1 MSELISLFFGMMM
14 FFTAIGFLILIYAVF
29 CLGRM
34 RMFQKA
40 GVAGWKAWI
49 PLYRDYVLCQITM
62 GKGWYFVLGLIPP
75 LYPVMQVLYALE
87 ICLSYKMEILFGVL
101 YFFLPW
107 LAELIVGF
115 GKYEYQ
121 GSQDLDQQ
129 IRNIFGGTGPQNG
142 QNGGASGT
150 QAGGAQGSNS
160 SSQGGASQD
169 QSQVVHTQAAEE
181 VHDRTEGQQ

>member
-1 MSELISLFFGMMM
+1 MSELLS
-14 FFTAIGFLILIYAVF
+14 LILGMFMFLTMLGFFVLIYIAL

-75 LYPVMQVLYALE
+75 LYPVMRVLYAIE

-107 LAELIVGF
+107 LAELIIGF
-115 GKYEYQ
+115 GKSEYQ

-129 IRNIFGGTGPQNG
+129 IRNLFGGTGTAAGNG
-142 QNGGASGT
+142 QNTGA
-150 QAGGAQGSNS
+150 
-160 SSQGGASQD
+160 SQGGRSQKGAD
-169 QSQVVHTQAAEE
+169 PESNVVHTEEAREADPPEDGAA
-181 VHDRTEGQQ
+181 QS

>member
-14 FFTAIGFLILIYAVF
+14 FFTAIGFFILIYAVF

-62 GKGWYFVLGLIPP
+62 GKGWYFVLGLIP
-75 LYPVMQVLYALE
+75 LFYPVMQVLYALE
-87 ICLSYKMEILFGVL
+87 ICLSYKMDALFGVL

-115 GKYEYQ
+115 GKSEYQ

-129 IRNIFGGTGPQNG
+129 IRNLFGGTGPQNG
-142 QNGGASGT
+142 QNGGASGP
-150 QAGGAQGSNS
+150 QAGGA
-160 SSQGGASQD
+160 QGGASQD

>member
-1 MSELISLFFGMMM
+1 MSELLSLILGTFM
-14 FFTAIGFLILIYAVF
+14 FFTMLGFFVLIYIAL

-40 GVAGWKAWI
+40 GVAGWKAWL

-75 LYPVMQVLYALE
+75 LYPVMQVLYAIE

-107 LAELIVGF
+107 LAELIIGF
-115 GKYEYQ
+115 GKSEYQ

-129 IRNIFGGTGPQNG
+129 IRNLFGGTG
-142 QNGGASGT
+142 T
-150 QAGGAQGSNS
+150 
-160 SSQGGASQD
+160 
-169 QSQVVHTQAAEE
+169 AAEPE
-181 VHDRTEGQQ
+181 QKVKTRKPEEREKSENLNKRQIPEKRSPVTGLRNFLRVF